1 MVKLKLFHIIIE
13 KDGLA
18 VRDEIQ
24 FDGKEYF
31 TCEYNKIRKRMT
43 QIGVLVEGANQVVVK
58 QFDAEVARLILDEQS
73 SIWYHGR
80 KEWIE
85 DGFTQKTDSIFGI
98 NAGGSFDVV
107 AYDEHKKEINKVTVN
122 VTPGTMSI
130 EEYQQM
136 QQEVRRLFEV
146 FSYDLTKLDNNDE
159 NYLRRIQLPF
169 YPQQQFQE
177 LLSTFS
183 DCFNEISKMPE
194 QELIRM
200 EKKISLHQ
208 VKKWTPSIIIENELK
223 QNGKVTATVSEK
235 NTDIKEHRMIRF
247 MVEEFQQRI
256 DMELVAEKEYLK
268 RLQNEL
274 QQLEEVE
281 KMEKFTSLA
290 SNFRN
295 LIVILKSD
303 CERLKHRNSV
313 WEVMNKKIDELLNQP
328 LLQFESEIIEET
340 HLFRMHP
347 LYSEIYSIYI
357 EYENLSPI
365 LTDTFRIFIQSILK
379 SPTLY
384 EIWVLLKI
392 IEQLSQWGVSP
403 YEFIQDVQEKYLN
416 QRTISH
422 YKKQF
427 KLENR
432 PFDIAIYYDFTFSET
447 GYRPDFVIGFLN
459 KSDKKWCIHT
469 LDAKYKSYS
478 MLKKGEQKVLIDLDR
493 SGTRYLNEL
502 FNNNPRVLLKSATLV
517 HTDVNSVNW
526 NVKHSSV
533 NPNRL
538 QHQLAHFYFTPNNN
552 TNLEIYLKRLLHE
565 SSNFEFCCP
574 KCGKGIDGIREEKD
588 PYGNKLRWKTTY
600 ICEDCDEVWV
610 ANFCSS
616 CSYNNRGLRN
626 TTIEGRNYRYP
637 RPLYKYPVN
646 NFNLQVE
653 DNWDVHCPTCNNTAN
668 HWINFITI
676 DDILKGTIILSKN
689 P

>member
-1 MVKLKLFHIIIE
+1 MKLFHIIIE
-13 KDGLA
+13 KNGLA
-18 VRDEIQ
+18 VQDELQ

-43 QIGVLVEGANQVVVK
+43 QIGVLVEGANRVVVK
-58 QFDAEVARLILDEQS
+58 QFGTEVARLILDDQS

-80 KEWIE
+80 KKWIE
-85 DGFTQKTDSIFGI
+85 DGFTQTTDSIFGI

-107 AYDEHKKEINKVTVN
+107 AYNEYKKEIKKVTVN
-122 VTPGTMSI
+122 ITPGTMSI

-146 FSYDLTKLDNNDE
+146 FSYDPTKSDYNEE

-169 YPQQQFQE
+169 YPQQKFQE
-177 LLSTFS
+177 ILSQFL
-183 DCFNEISKMPE
+183 DCFSEISMMPE
-194 QELIRM
+194 QELIQM
-200 EKKISLHQ
+200 EEKINIHQ
-208 VKKWTPSIIIENELK
+208 VKKWTPTIIIENALK
-223 QNGKVTATVSEK
+223 QNGKVTATKNEK
-235 NTDIKEHRMIRF
+235 TTDIKEHRMIRF
-247 MVEEFQQRI
+247 MVEELQQRI
-256 DMELVAEKEYLK
+256 DMELAAEQRYLG

-274 QQLEEVE
+274 QQLVEVE

-295 LIVILKSD
+295 LIEIVKSD
-303 CERLKHRNSV
+303 CDKLKHRIAV
-313 WEVMNKKIDELLNQP
+313 WEKMNRKIDGLLDQP

-340 HLFRMHP
+340 HIFRMHP

-357 EYENLSPI
+357 EYENLAPI
-365 LTDTFRIFIQSILK
+365 LTDTFRSFIQSMLK

-384 EIWVLLKI
+384 EIWILLKI
-392 IEQLSQWGVSP
+392 IEQFSQWGVNP

-416 QRTISH
+416 QKTISG

-432 PFDIAIYYDFTFSET
+432 SFDIGLYYDFTFSET

-459 KSDKKWCIHT
+459 HSNKKWYMHT

-478 MLKKGEQKVLIDLDR
+478 MLKKGEQKVLNDLER
-493 SGTRYLNEL
+493 SGTRYLNVL
-502 FNNNPRVLLKSATLV
+502 FINNSRVFLKSATLV

-526 NVKHSSV
+526 NVKHPSV

-538 QHQLAHFYFTPNNN
+538 QHRLAHFYFTPNKN

-565 SSNFEFCCP
+565 SSNIEFCCP
-574 KCGKGIDGIREEKD
+574 KCGKKIDGIREEKD
-588 PYGNKLRWKTTY
+588 PYRNKLRWKTTY
-600 ICEDCDEVWV
+600 ICEECDEVWV

-616 CSYNNRGLRN
+616 CSYDNRGLRN
-626 TTIEGRNYRYP
+626 MVIQGRNYRYP
-637 RPLYKYPVN
+637 RPLFKYPAN
-646 NFNLQVE
+646 NFNIQVE
-653 DNWDVHCPTCNNTAN
+653 DNWDVHCPTCNKTAN
-668 HWINFITI
+668 HRINFITK
-676 DDILKGTIILSKN
+676 DDILKGTIILGKN
-689 P
+689 Y